1 MNWKSWVY
9 IARSDEWAT
18 NSCVFATKAEAE
30 AAGAE
35 LLSRWFVPDK
45 HEARE
50 TDKPV
55 NYRFDHENFKSVP
68 ITS

>member
-1 MNWKSWVY
+1 MSWQSYVH
-9 IARSDEWAT
+9 IPPGGEWAT
-18 NSCVFATKAEAE
+18 NSCVFATKEEAE
-30 AAGAE
+30 AAGSE
-35 LLSRWFVPDK
+35 LLSRWFVPDA